1 MRKTLLPLFALA
13 ALLLVSCSNDN
24 SDFLSTPGVVA
35 PEEPT
40 RSLFPEDDGA
50 PRLSGT
56 FAEQAQ
62 TLLAQVNV
70 AECTDTMGR
79 INITPEQYAEIKA
92 FTDDL
97 VAECTSQFAAA
108 RKCYTWVCE
117 NIKYDYT
124 DNDPYPVFKNRTGI
138 CQGYSNLLFVML
150 HSQGIPSLI
159 TNGYLN
165 SVGGHAWNYV
175 YCADKWYVADATNK
189 GFYSTSRID
198 DFKNTLM
205 PYSFDA
211 VLYKENGCWF
221 DYNERQLNICKVE
234 SDESIFTVPFSV
246 KGIRVTSFNPS
257 IDLPSNIREVYI
269 GKNIETLGENSVGLV
284 NKAPGVE
291 YIHVDP
297 ENESL
302 ASYLGAVY
310 LKSGS
315 DYQLYVIPQAMKCL
329 EMMPVETIYKNTVY
343 RHNGMEVVIIPPG
356 TKYIEDWAFEF
367 CPNLKIAYIPD
378 GVSVAKNAFSGVHP
392 DFVIIRGDYTNIPQI
407 KED

>member
-13 ALLLVSCSNDN
+13 TLLFVSCSNDN
-24 SDFLSTPGVVA
+24 SEFLSAPSVVA

-56 FAEQAQ
+56 FAEQAN

-117 NIKYDYT
+117 NIKYEYT

-165 SVGGHAWNYV
+165 PVGGHAWNYV
-175 YCADKWYVADATNK
+175 YCANKWYVADATNSK
-189 GFYSTSRID
+189 FHSTSRID

-297 ENESL
+297 ENDYL

-356 TKYIEDWAFEF
+356 TKSIEDWAFEY

>member
-1 MRKTLLPLFALA
+1 MKKLLSLLLASMALLVTACSSDAVELPALPGEDNGNDDTRALFA
-13 ALLLVSCSNDN
+13 
-24 SDFLSTPGVVA
+24 
-35 PEEPT
+35 
-40 RSLFPEDDGA
+40 EDDGA

-117 NIKYDYT
+117 NIKYEYT

-165 SVGGHAWNYV
+165 PVGGHAWNYV
-175 YCADKWYVADATNK
+175 YCANKWYVADATNSR
-189 GFYSTSRID
+189 FYSTSRID

-356 TKYIEDWAFEF
+356 TKSIEDWAFEF

>member
-13 ALLLVSCSNDN
+13 TLLFVSCSNDN
-24 SDFLSTPGVVA
+24 SEFLSAPGVVA

-40 RSLFPEDDGA
+40 RSFFPEDDGA

-56 FAEQAQ
+56 FAEQAN

-117 NIKYDYT
+117 NIKYEYT

-165 SVGGHAWNYV
+165 PVGGHAWNYV
-175 YCADKWYVADATNK
+175 YCADKWYVADATNSK
-189 GFYSTSRID
+189 FHSTSRID

-356 TKYIEDWAFEF
+356 TKSIEDWAFEF

>member
-13 ALLLVSCSNDN
+13 TLLFVSCSNDN
-24 SDFLSTPGVVA
+24 SEFLSTPGVVA

-97 VAECTSQFAAA
+97 VAECASQFAAA

-117 NIKYDYT
+117 NIKYEYT

-165 SVGGHAWNYV
+165 PVGGHAWNYV
-175 YCADKWYVADATNK
+175 YCDKWYVADATNSR
-189 GFYSTSRID
+189 FYSTSRID

-246 KGIRVTSFNPS
+246 KGIRVTSFNPT

-297 ENESL
+297 ENDYL
-302 ASYLGAVY
+302 AGYLGAVY

-343 RHNGMEVVIIPPG
+343 RHNGLEVVIIPPG

-378 GVSVAKNAFSGVHP
+378 GVSVANNAFSGVHP

>member
-1 MRKTLLPLFALA
+1 MRKPYYLFFALA
-13 ALLLVSCSNDN
+13 ALLLASCSNDN
-24 SDFLSTPGVVA
+24 SDVLSAPGVVA

-50 PRLSGT
+50 PRLSGSL
-56 FAEQAQ
+56 AEQAQ

-108 RKCYTWVCE
+108 RQCYTWVCE

-175 YCADKWYVADATNK
+175 YCANKWYVADATNK

-198 DFKNTLM
+198 EFKNTLL

-257 IDLPSNIREVYI
+257 INLPSNIREVYI
-269 GKNIETLGENSVGLV
+269 GKNIETLGENIIGLE
-284 NKAPGVE
+284 NNAPNVE
-291 YIHVDP
+291 YVYVDP
-297 ENESL
+297 ENKFL

-310 LKSGS
+310 RRNGS
-315 DYQLYVIPQAMKCL
+315 ELQLHYIPSALSCL
-329 EMMPVETIYKNTVY
+329 ELMPIKKIEKNMVY
-343 RHNGMEVVIIPPG
+343 RKNGIESVIIAPG
-356 TKYIEDWAFEF
+356 TKTIDDWAFEN
-367 CPNLKIAYIPD
+367 CPNLKVAYIPED
-378 GVSVAKNAFSGVHP
+378 VQVAKNAFYQVHK
-392 DFVIIRGDYTNIPQI
+392 DFKIIRGDFTNIPQI
-407 KED
+407 KAD

>member
-13 ALLLVSCSNDN
+13 TLLFVSCSNDN
-24 SDFLSTPGVVA
+24 SEFLSAPGVVT

-40 RSLFPEDDGA
+40 RSFFPEDDGA

-56 FAEQAQ
+56 FAEQAN

-97 VAECTSQFAAA
+97 VVECTSQFAAA
-108 RKCYTWVCE
+108 RKCYSWVCE
-117 NIKYDYT
+117 NIKYEYT

-150 HSQGIPSLI
+150 HSQGIPSFI
-159 TNGYLN
+159 TNGFL
-165 SVGGHAWNYV
+165 STFGGHAWNYV
-175 YCADKWYVADATNK
+175 YCAGKWYVVDATNK

-198 DFKNTLM
+198 DYKELLLPF
-205 PYSFDA
+205 SFDM

-221 DYNERQLNICKVE
+221 DYIERHLNICKVE
-234 SDESIFTVPFSV
+234 SEESIFTVPFSV
-246 KGIRVTSFNPS
+246 KGIRVTSFNPT
-257 IDLPSNIREVYI
+257 IELPSNIREVYI
-269 GKNIETLGENSVGLV
+269 GKNIETIGESPIGLKKFGK
-284 NKAPGVE
+284 NVE
-291 YIHVDP
+291 YIHIDP
-297 ENESL
+297 ENPYL
-302 ASYLGAVY
+302 ASYLGVVY
-310 LKSGS
+310 LKSGN
-315 DYQLYVIPQAMKCL
+315 DLILHHIPGGMKC
-329 EMMPVETIYKNTVY
+329 VELKPMEVIQKNTVFE
-343 RHNGMEVVIIPPG
+343 HSNVEVVIVAPG
-356 TKYIEDWAFEF
+356 TKSIEPWAFEQ
-367 CPNLKIAYIPD
+367 CPNLKIAFVPE
-378 GVSVAKNAFSGVHP
+378 GVNIAEGAFADVHP